1 MGRVIQGGRVD
12 DKRRLEHSQN
22 MADGDHTLKI
32 NAALAER
39 MKAVSDDLG
48 KSLDDYATQLLDA
61 FTGLDPRKH
70 DEAYWEDVQRIC
82 DETERDG
89 GIPLEDVER
98 WMRSWGTKD
107 VLPPPEPRPRNRE

>member
-1 MGRVIQGGRVD
+1 
-12 DKRRLEHSQN
+12 

-39 MKAVSDDLG
+39 LKAVSDELG

-70 DEAYWEDVQRIC
+70 DEAYWDDVQRIC

-89 GIPLEDVER
+89 GIPWEQVQVKL
-98 WMRSWGTKD
+98 
-107 VLPPPEPRPRNRE
+107 RNFGQKR

>member
-1 MGRVIQGGRVD
+1 
-12 DKRRLEHSQN
+12 

-48 KSLDDYATQLLDA
+48 KSLDEYATQLLDA

-70 DEAYWEDVQRIC
+70 DEAYWEEVQRIC

-89 GIPLEDVER
+89 GIPWEQAQARL
-98 WMRSWGTKD
+98 
-107 VLPPPEPRPRNRE
+107 RNFGQKR

>member
-1 MGRVIQGGRVD
+1 
-12 DKRRLEHSQN
+12 

-39 MKAVSDDLG
+39 LRAVSDGLG
-48 KSLDDYATQLLDA
+48 KSVDEYATQLLDA

-70 DEAYWEDVQRIC
+70 DEAYWGEVQRIC

-89 GIPLEDVER
+89 GIPWEQAQTRL
-98 WMRSWGTKD
+98 
-107 VLPPPEPRPRNRE
+107 RNFGQQR

>member
-1 MGRVIQGGRVD
+1 
-12 DKRRLEHSQN
+12 

-48 KSLDDYATQLLDA
+48 KSLDEYATQLLDA
-61 FTGLDPRKH
+61 YTGLDPRKH
-70 DEAYWEDVQRIC
+70 DEAYWDEVQRIC

-89 GIPLEDVER
+89 GIPLEDIER
-98 WMRSWGTKD
+98 WMKSWGTD
-107 VLPPPEPRPRNRE
+107 NVLPPPEPRPRIHE

>member
-1 MGRVIQGGRVD
+1 M
-12 DKRRLEHSQN
+12 EHRKN

-39 MKAVSDDLG
+39 LKAVSGDLG
-48 KSLDDYATQLLDA
+48 KSLDEYATQLLDA

-70 DEAYWEDVQRIC
+70 DEAYWTDVQRIC

-89 GIPLEDVER
+89 GIPWEQVETR
-98 WMRSWGTKD
+98 
-107 VLPPPEPRPRNRE
+107 LRNFGQKR

>member
-1 MGRVIQGGRVD
+1 
-12 DKRRLEHSQN
+12 

-70 DEAYWEDVQRIC
+70 DEAYWQEVQRIC

-89 GIPLEDVER
+89 GIPWEQAQARL
-98 WMRSWGTKD
+98 
-107 VLPPPEPRPRNRE
+107 RNFGQKR

>member
-1 MGRVIQGGRVD
+1 MGGVIAPERVD
-12 DKRRLEHSQN
+12 DKPRMEHSQN

-39 MKAVSDDLG
+39 MKTVSDDLG
-48 KSLDDYATQLLDA
+48 KSLDEYATQLLDA

-70 DEAYWEDVQRIC
+70 DEAYWEELQRIC

-89 GIPLEDVER
+89 GVPWEQVQARL
-98 WMRSWGTKD
+98 
-107 VLPPPEPRPRNRE
+107 RNFGQKR

>member
-1 MGRVIQGGRVD
+1 
-12 DKRRLEHSQN
+12 

-39 MKAVSDDLG
+39 MKAVSGGLG
-48 KSLDDYATQLLDA
+48 KSLDEYATQLLDA

-70 DEAYWEDVQRIC
+70 DEAYWEEVQRIC

-89 GIPLEDVER
+89 GIPWEQVQARL
-98 WMRSWGTKD
+98 
-107 VLPPPEPRPRNRE
+107 RNFGQKR

>member
-1 MGRVIQGGRVD
+1 
-12 DKRRLEHSQN
+12 

-39 MKAVSDDLG
+39 LKAVSGGLG
-48 KSLDDYATQLLDA
+48 KSLDEYATQLLDA

-89 GIPLEDVER
+89 GVPWEQVEAR
-98 WMRSWGTKD
+98 
-107 VLPPPEPRPRNRE
+107 LRNFGQKR